1 MVTWVRSISWS
12 RVSASRLFCG
22 AGVLLVAGLLAA
34 GCGSTQASTDD
45 FSAYRQ
51 NLRQMYVDGM
61 DALADGNYAEAKKL
75 FQALSGESRYVGY
88 SVLAKLRLGDTMLAE
103 GDYEAAEYVYDEFL
117 QQYRGD
123 PNEAYA
129 HFRKCETM
137 VERIPGDWI
146 ILPPPESK
154 DMTHARR
161 AHVCLREFL
170 ERYTDSRFAPLV
182 EKSHATVREM
192 LYKHEKYVAD
202 FYWRHDGHAGVSGRA
217 LGILRDFPEFAT
229 EELYYR
235 LVVSLVEGQDLTRAT
250 EYFKE
255 YTSAFPEG
263 RHVGDLRARLDDL
276 SNGEGHGKADGS
288 EPAG

>member
-1 MVTWVRSISWS
+1 MATWERSRCSY
-12 RVSASRLFCG
+12 RASASSGALLLIGLALAACG
-22 AGVLLVAGLLAA
+22 A
-34 GCGSTQASTDD
+34 TQTTGDD

-51 NLRQMYVDGM
+51 NLRQMYIDGM
-61 DALADGNYAEAKKL
+61 DALDDGNYAEAKKL

-129 HFRKCETM
+129 HFRKCQTM
-137 VERIPGDWI
+137 EERIPGDWV

-161 AHVCLREFL
+161 ANVCMREFL
-170 ERYTDSRFAPLV
+170 SRFPDSRFRPLV
-182 EKSHATVREM
+182 DRSYAKVREM

-202 FYWRHDGHAGVSGRA
+202 YYWRHDGYTGMAGRA
-217 LGILRDFPEFAT
+217 IGILHDYPEFVT
-229 EELYYR
+229 EELYFR
-235 LVVSLVEGQDLTRAT
+235 LVVSLVEARDLTRAT

-263 RHVGDLRARLDDL
+263 HHAGDLRARLDDL
-276 SNGEGHGKADGS
+276 SNGDGHGKADGTQ
-288 EPAG
+288 PAG

>member
-1 MVTWVRSISWS
+1 M
-12 RVSASRLFCG
+12 
-22 AGVLLVAGLLAA
+22 LVALAM
-34 GCGSTQASTDD
+34 GCASTQASTDD

-51 NLRQMYVDGM
+51 NLRQMYVDGL

-170 ERYTDSRFAPLV
+170 NRYSDSRFRPLV

-202 FYWRHDGHAGVSGRA
+202 FYWRHDGYDGTAGRA
-217 LGILRDFPEFAT
+217 IGILRDFPEFVT

-235 LVVSLVEGQDLTRAT
+235 LVVSLVEGRDLTRAT

-276 SNGEGHGKADGS
+276 SNGDGHGKADGS
-288 EPAG
+288 QPAG

>member
-1 MVTWVRSISWS
+1 MAMWERTRCSC
-12 RVSASRLFCG
+12 RASASSALC
-22 AGVLLVAGLLAA
+22 ALVSLGLTLAA
-34 GCGSTQASTDD
+34 CGSAQTVGDD

-51 NLRQMYVDGM
+51 NLRQMYADGM

-88 SVLAKLRLGDTMLAE
+88 SVLAKLRLGDTLLAE
-103 GDYEAAEYVYDEFL
+103 GDHEAAEYVYDEFL

-129 HFRKCETM
+129 HFRKCQTM
-137 VERIPGDWI
+137 EERIPGDWV

-154 DMTHARR
+154 DMTQARR
-161 AHVCLREFL
+161 ANVCLREFL
-170 ERYTDSRFAPLV
+170 TRYPDSRFRSLV
-182 EKSHATVREM
+182 EKSYAGVRAM
-192 LYKHEKYVAD
+192 LYRHEKYVAD
-202 FYWRHDGHAGVSGRA
+202 YYWRHDGYDGLAGRA
-217 LGILRDFPEFAT
+217 IGILRDYPEFVT

-235 LVVSLVEGQDLTRAT
+235 LVVSLVKAGDLTRAT

-276 SNGEGHGKADGS
+276 SHGDGHGKADGAQ
-288 EPAG
+288 PAG